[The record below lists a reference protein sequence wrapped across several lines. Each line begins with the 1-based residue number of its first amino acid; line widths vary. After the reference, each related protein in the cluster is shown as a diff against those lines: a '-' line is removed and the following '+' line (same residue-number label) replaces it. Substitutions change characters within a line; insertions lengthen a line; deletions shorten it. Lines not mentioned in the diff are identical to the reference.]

1 MRLAPLFVLAVATF
15 AVTAAA
21 QPAPVGPSAGSGAPI
36 GPGSPIGS
44 NTAPGA
50 GTAAG
55 SASARG
61 SDATAGGD
69 ASEPT
74 FEPEHVASGKPP
86 PPADKPAASE
96 PITVDQLVIAATARL
111 DFNFFGDVSLLKLN
125 GQDPGFAIGPLG
137 FQVTAHLAD
146 GLVGRTEYAMSFDN
160 GETVVDVERAF
171 LEYRVGHW
179 MFAAGR
185 THAEFG
191 YWNNAFHHG
200 RWLQLTINRPHVI
213 RFEDEGG
220 MLQVHQVGV
229 TAVYGPKRGEHG
241 VEVAL
246 GIGNGH
252 GPSIVDVQ
260 TLGDNNLAKS
270 VLIRVGAVGLGHDAL
285 RFGVNLGVD
294 EIAAEPMTVRPLLPD
309 TNILEVI
316 TGVYGALR
324 SDTWL
329 AYSEI
334 YNVFHRAAG
343 KSWQITDGFLLGGY
357 RFGRYIPYAQVE
369 ARHGDGLTDPF
380 YNPDPMASPEATIP
394 SNYVE
399 GILGFHYDLS
409 TWSALKLELSGR
421 RFQVLE
427 PGGAVANNN
436 DYRVELNWSFGR

>member
-1 MRLAPLFVLAVATF
+1 MKLAPLFVIATSVLAG
-15 AVTAAA
+15 TAAA
-21 QPAPVGPSAGSGAPI
+21 QPAPAGSAGSG
-36 GPGSPIGS
+36 GPIGS
-44 NTAPGA
+44 GPPTGSNAATGA
-50 GTAAG
+50 ATGSG
-55 SASARG
+55 SAGGSGATAG
-61 SDATAGGD
+61 SDAGD
-69 ASEPT
+69 T
-74 FEPEHVASGKPP
+74 MFEPEHVSSGKPP
-86 PPADKPAASE
+86 PPPPAEKTAASE
-96 PITVDQLVIAATARL
+96 PITVDQLIIAATGRL

-200 RWLQLTINRPHVI
+200 RWLQLTINRPHVV

-241 VEVAL
+241 LEVAL

-285 RFGVNLGVD
+285 RFGVNLGFD
-294 EIAAEPMTVRPLLPD
+294 EIAAEPVTVRPLLPD
-309 TNILEVI
+309 TSIFEVI

-324 SDTWL
+324 SDTWIAL
-329 AYSEI
+329 SEI

-357 RFGRYIPYAQVE
+357 RLGRYIPYAQVE

-399 GILGFHYDLS
+399 GILGLHYDLS

-421 RFQVLE
+421 RFQTLE
-427 PGGAVANNN
+427 PGGVVANNN

>member
-1 MRLAPLFVLAVATF
+1 MRRAPLFVLAVAILATS
-15 AVTAAA
+15 AAA
-21 QPAPVGPSAGSGAPI
+21 QPVPGGSAGAGSSGGSGAPT
-36 GPGSPIGS
+36 GASP
-44 NTAPGA
+44 
-50 GTAAG
+50 AAG
-55 SASARG
+55 SG
-61 SDATAGGD
+61 SGSGSGATAENDAGD
-69 ASEPT
+69 T
-74 FEPEHVASGKPP
+74 MFEPEHVSSGKPP
-86 PPADKPAASE
+86 PPAEKPAASE

-111 DFNFFGDVSLLKLN
+111 DFNFFGDVSLLQLN
-125 GQDPGFAIGPLG
+125 GEDPGFAIGPLG

-179 MFAAGR
+179 MLAAGR

-200 RWLQLTINRPHVI
+200 RWLQLTINRPHVV

-241 VEVAL
+241 LEVSL

-270 VLIRVGAVGLGHDAL
+270 VLLRVGAVGFGHDAL
-285 RFGVNLGVD
+285 RFGVNVGVD
-294 EIAAEPMTVRPLLPD
+294 KIAAEPVTVRPLLPD
-309 TNILEVI
+309 TAIFEVI

-357 RFGRYIPYAQVE
+357 RLGRYIPYAQVE

-380 YNPDPMASPEATIP
+380 YNPDPMVSPEATIP

-399 GILGFHYDLS
+399 GILGMHYDLS

-427 PGGAVANNN
+427 PGGAVASNN
-436 DYRVELNWSFGR
+436 DYRIELNWSFGR

>member
-1 MRLAPLFVLAVATF
+1 MQLAPWFVIAVAVLAGA
-15 AVTAAA
+15 AAA
-21 QPAPVGPSAGSGAPI
+21 QPAPGGSAGAGSSGGAGSPTGANTAKGSGSASGSGA
-36 GPGSPIGS
+36 
-44 NTAPGA
+44 TA
-50 GTAAG
+50 
-55 SASARG
+55 G
-61 SDATAGGD
+61 SDAGD
-69 ASEPT
+69 TT
-74 FEPEHVASGKPP
+74 FEPEHVSTGKPP
-86 PPADKPAASE
+86 PPAEKPAASE

-111 DFNFFGDVSLLKLN
+111 DFNFFGDVSLLQLN

-171 LEYRVGHW
+171 LEYRIGHW

-200 RWLQLTINRPHVI
+200 RWLQLTINRPHVV

-241 VEVAL
+241 LEVGL

-270 VLIRVGAVGLGHDAL
+270 VLLRVGAVGIGHDAL
-285 RFGVNLGVD
+285 RFGLNLGVD
-294 EIAAEPMTVRPLLPD
+294 KIAAEPMTVRPLLPG
-309 TNILEVI
+309 TAIFEVI

-324 SDTWL
+324 SDTWI
-329 AYSEI
+329 AFSEI

-357 RFGRYIPYAQVE
+357 RFGRYIPYAQIE

-380 YNPDPMASPEATIP
+380 YNPDPMASPEAEVP

-399 GILGFHYDLS
+399 GIIGMHYDLS
-409 TWSALKLELSGR
+409 TWSALKLELSER

-436 DYRVELNWSFGR
+436 DYRIELNWSFGR

>member
-1 MRLAPLFVLAVATF
+1 MKRAPLFVLVVAVLA
-15 AVTAAA
+15 ATAAA
-21 QPAPVGPSAGSGAPI
+21 QPVPGSSAGAGSSGGAGSPTRVNPAAGSGS
-36 GPGSPIGS
+36 GSGS
-44 NTAPGA
+44 G
-50 GTAAG
+50 
-55 SASARG
+55 
-61 SDATAGGD
+61 ATAGNDAGD
-69 ASEPT
+69 T
-74 FEPEHVASGKPP
+74 LFEPEHVSSGR
-86 PPADKPAASE
+86 PARPAEKPAASE

-111 DFNFFGDVSLLKLN
+111 DFNFFGDVSLLQLS
-125 GQDPGFAIGPLG
+125 GEDPGFAIGPLG

-200 RWLQLTINRPHVI
+200 RWLQLTINRPHVV

-241 VEVAL
+241 LEVAL
-246 GIGNGH
+246 WIGNGH

-270 VLIRVGAVGLGHDAL
+270 VLIRVGGVGFGLDAL
-285 RFGVNLGVD
+285 RFGINLGFD
-294 EIAAEPMTVRPLLPD
+294 KIAAEPMTVRPLLPD
-309 TNILEVI
+309 TAIFEVI
-316 TGVYGALR
+316 SGVYGALR

-329 AYSEI
+329 AFSEI
-334 YNVFHRAAG
+334 YNVFHRVAG

-394 SNYVE
+394 SNYIE
-399 GILGFHYDLS
+399 GILGMHYDLS

-421 RFQVLE
+421 RFEVVE

-436 DYRVELNWSFGR
+436 DYRIELNWSFGR